1 MCVSRKKYYSLST
14 NLFST
19 SKDDKMMSDNFEV
32 QITNQKASR
41 LEAEENQQAGNQVI
55 QDKTNCMPMKYIYI
69 QKLIIFL

>member
-1 MCVSRKKYYSLST
+1 
-14 NLFST
+14 
-19 SKDDKMMSDNFEV
+19 MSDNFEV